1 MSFIEEIEGIGNI
14 KDGDVDGDPEFYC
27 ACDECGM
34 AGSQEADGW
43 VYNPDT
49 GILLCQHCD
58 DLIN

>member
-1 MSFIEEIEGIGNI
+1 MSFIAEMEAIGHTE
-14 KDGDVDGDPEFYC
+14 DELLEMVC
-27 ACDECGM
+27 ACDECGT
-34 AGSQEADGW
+34 AGSQESDGW